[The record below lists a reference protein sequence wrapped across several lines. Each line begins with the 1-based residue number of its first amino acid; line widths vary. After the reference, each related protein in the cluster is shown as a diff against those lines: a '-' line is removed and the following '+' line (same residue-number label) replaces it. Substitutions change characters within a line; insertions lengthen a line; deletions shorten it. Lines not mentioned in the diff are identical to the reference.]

1 MLYFLNAETLSVY
14 AEGTSKGY
22 VYVPAG
28 SVIVVND
35 KMPKDQRFVEIE
47 WENRKL
53 KMFAEDLQ
61 DRAQLISEDPQA
73 KIALA
78 GKN

>member
-14 AEGTSKGY
+14 AEGSNRGH

-35 KMPKDQRFVEIE
+35 KTPNGQRFVEIE

-61 DRAQLISEDPQA
+61 NRGQLIPEESQA
-73 KIALA
+73 RMALA

>member
-14 AEGTSKGY
+14 VEGATKGH

-28 SVIVVND
+28 SVIVVNE
-35 KMPKDQRFVEIE
+35 KTPKGQGFVDFE

-53 KMFAEDLQ
+53 KMFAADLR
-61 DRAQLISEDPQA
+61 DRGQLISEDTQA